1 MTHLHITSWVLALVL
16 LGVAVWLYRF
26 GKAKPG
32 KIVHMVLRLDILLIL
47 YSDGSLIGGYFSG
60 SALLPE
66 AIIKALAGIWTIAA
80 IEMIA
85 NKAKNRKPA
94 KTWWIQFFIAFI
106 IAVVLGF
113 GRLPMGIS
121 G

>member
-1 MTHLHITSWVLALVL
+1 MTHLHITSWVLALIL

-32 KIVHMVLRLDILLIL
+32 KIVHMILRLDFLLIL
-47 YSDGSLIGGYFSG
+47 YSGGSLIGNYFEGISG
-60 SALLPE
+60 FTGEL
-66 AIIKALAGIWTIAA
+66 IIKVIAGIWTIAA

-85 NKAKNRKPA
+85 NKAKKRQPA
-94 KTWWIQFFIAFI
+94 RTWWIQFFIAFI

-113 GRLPMGIS
+113 GRLPLGIM
-121 G
+121 

>member
-1 MTHLHITSWVLALVL
+1 MTHLHIFSWVLALVL

-32 KIVHMVLRLDILLIL
+32 KIVHMVLRLDFLLIL
-47 YSDGSLIGGYFSG
+47 YSGGSLLGDYFTGISGYTG
-60 SALLPE
+60 E
-66 AIIKALAGIWTIAA
+66 VIVKALAGIWVIAS

-85 NKAKNRKPA
+85 NKAKKREPA
-94 KTWWIQFFIAFI
+94 RTWWIQFFISFI

-113 GRLPMGIS
+113 GRLPM
-121 G
+121 